1 MTKLLHIDCSPRGDR
16 SHSRQLAHH
25 FVTNWQQAY
34 PEDFITYR
42 DLGHQ
47 IIPPVTET
55 WVAAAFSPPA
65 THTPELT
72 DALQLSNELI
82 GELSAS
88 DRYIFSVPMYNFGI
102 PANFKAYIDQVCRV
116 GQTFLA
122 KPDGSYEGL
131 LKDKKILVITARG
144 GSFPPETPAA
154 AFDFQAPYLRTVF
167 GLMGVT
173 DLTFVHAENLGQKGE
188 VREESL
194 EQSRLDL
201 QRLVKEWN

>member
-1 MTKLLHIDCSPRGDR
+1 MTKLLQIDCSPRTDR
-16 SHSRQLAHH
+16 SHSRQLAHS
-25 FVTNWQQAY
+25 FVTNWKNTYSDYQIA
-34 PEDFITYR
+34 YR

-55 WVAAAFSPPA
+55 WIAAAFSPPA

-72 DALQLSNELI
+72 AALELSNELI
-82 GELSAS
+82 EELLAS

-116 GQTFLA
+116 GRTFLA
-122 KPDGSYEGL
+122 NSDGSYEGL
-131 LKDKKILVITARG
+131 LTNKKMLVITARG

-173 DLTFVHAENLGQKGE
+173 DLTFVHTENLGQKGAIQE
-188 VREESL
+188 QSL

-201 QRLVKEWN
+201 QRLVEDWK